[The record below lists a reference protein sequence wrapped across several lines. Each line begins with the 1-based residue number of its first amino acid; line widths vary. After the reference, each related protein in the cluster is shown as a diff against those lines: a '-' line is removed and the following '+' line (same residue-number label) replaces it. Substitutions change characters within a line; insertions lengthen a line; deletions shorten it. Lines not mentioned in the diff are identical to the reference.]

1 MKKLL
6 VSALVSSILV
16 GCGGGGSDSSPA
28 TPPTPPTPES
38 SPIKMIGSIEHVDH
52 TKQTYSVNGYSVKIN
67 DLYYGPKNTPE
78 SLDTSILQK
87 GMMLKIEGNTA
98 YLEPTAVGTI
108 QNISPDRQTF
118 TVNGVLFKF
127 DLRNYDIDPG
137 NTVIVSSLPVPNGHK
152 VLSVV
157 KIEQETLMYSEI
169 EGIVSCVGG
178 SCSNDLI
185 KIGNVQ
191 VNHKDATKEDGP
203 IKNGDW
209 IEAYGKFDPSGIFK
223 ASSIE
228 IDNDTDNDF
237 YDDSEIE
244 GFISW
249 VYTDKTGPY
258 AIGINRITVELD
270 SNTRYEHGNKSLLTM
285 GREIDVSI
293 VKKGDKL
300 VAREIEFD
308 DDEIK
313 DGIHQKF
320 EDVTVSQSVYDITG
334 TKKTLKSFV
343 INNKTVYV
351 DRLTRFEDG
360 LHSSMS
366 FDGRIIEV
374 EAVNLNGKLFAREI
388 ELEG

>member
-38 SPIKMIGSIEHVDH
+38 SPINMIGSIEHVDH

-127 DLRNYDIDPG
+127 DLRNYDIDLG

-178 SCSNDLI
+178 SYSNDLI

-191 VNHKDATKEDGP
+191 VNHKYASKEDGP

-209 IEAYGKFDPSGIFK
+209 IEAYGKFEPSGIFK

-313 DGIHQKF
+313 DSIHQKF